1 VHVLLSVLNQDT
13 GDRESGTIEMGSVV
27 VIREM
32 TATIDLDD
40 GYSVGGVFDW
50 LSRMILVYTEDNPY
64 T

>member
-1 VHVLLSVLNQDT
+1 
-13 GDRESGTIEMGSVV
+13 MGSVV